1 MTMPYERTNAVMRTE
16 QFLIELLD
24 PKKTP
29 RIPRDIRRAAG
40 SLLKHYPNRFDMEI
54 ISMREDGVDN
64 TKTYQVFGKDIFRS
78 EK

>member
-1 MTMPYERTNAVMRTE
+1 MTMPFERTNAVMRTE
-16 QFLIELLD
+16 QFLVDLLD

-64 TKTYQVFGKDIFRS
+64 TKTYQVFGKAIFRS